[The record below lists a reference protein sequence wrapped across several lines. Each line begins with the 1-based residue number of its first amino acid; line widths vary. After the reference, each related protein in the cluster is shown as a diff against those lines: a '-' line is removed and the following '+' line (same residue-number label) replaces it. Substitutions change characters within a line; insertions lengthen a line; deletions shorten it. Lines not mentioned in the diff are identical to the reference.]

1 MKMDY
6 SFKPDT
12 FMGFFTFFYRL
23 NIQLTDD
30 QRFLEIEYKPDTS
43 QPLYDICDINGRI
56 LKTGKLNGKMVRVPV
71 NDLLSSAYVFLVM
84 DGEQIRSKR
93 FTIER

>member
-1 MKMDY
+1 
-6 SFKPDT
+6 
-12 FMGFFTFFYRL
+12 MGFFTFFYRL

-30 QRFLEIEYKPDTS
+30 QRFLDIVYKSDTS
-43 QPLYDICDINGRI
+43 NPLYDICDTNGRI
-56 LKTGKLNGKMVRVPV
+56 LITGKLSGKVVSVAV